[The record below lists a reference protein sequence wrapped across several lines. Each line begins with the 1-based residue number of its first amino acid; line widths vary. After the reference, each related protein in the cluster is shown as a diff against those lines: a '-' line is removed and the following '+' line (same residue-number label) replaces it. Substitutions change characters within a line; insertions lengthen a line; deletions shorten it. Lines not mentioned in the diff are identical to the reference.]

1 MKKTKIFALAMV
13 VFALC
18 LTLIS
23 PVMGQ
28 KKSTGKKGGSAASL
42 GVKIFNRECTA
53 CHPGGT
59 NTIESEKT
67 LKADALKKFGFTS
80 VADVKKRIENGAGV
94 MPIYKDTLKPA
105 EIDAVANYVWTK
117 SQKNGWPK

>member
-1 MKKTKIFALAMV
+1 MKKTKIFALVAV
-13 VFALC
+13 VFMLS
-18 LTLIS
+18 LSLIS

-28 KKSTGKKGGSAASL
+28 KKSSAKKGGGASL
-42 GVKIFNRECTA
+42 GVKIFQKECTA

-67 LKADALKKFGFTS
+67 LKADAFKKFGFNS

-105 EIDAVANYVWTK
+105 EIEAVANYVWTT